1 MATIDENQ
9 NFAGTEFF
17 PFNDSD
23 PFAGIFLQTYN
34 SNGAITSV
42 STSRGYDTSLIDRFR
57 QGVEIRTSRHVYE
70 SVQGKIWAGNL
81 NHFVLVRT
89 IGQARSFTEFEN
101 TPIFDDNT
109 RKFDPVLYIEAQL
122 YDVQY
127 PYPIIFNNGPQQEE
141 EASIEPLTIQF
152 RKANN
157 EGRYPARSVKA
168 SLEDGNNF
176 DSEELASSRVQ
187 QFIDFTPPNEARF
200 FLDEGQQ
207 YIGTDV
213 TSSII
218 IEGFTP
224 FIQREIIPY
233 DETRDERIVNRIQ
246 TADPAFISVL
256 KALNF
261 DLDGDIRE
269 EFDKKSATAGN
280 DVYGPD
286 AALAGTDS
294 IAFVG
299 RIRGA

>member
-17 PFNDSD
+17 PFNDTD
-23 PFAGIFLQTYN
+23 PFAGIILQTFN
-34 SNGAITSV
+34 SSGAVTSV
-42 STSRGYDTSLIDRFR
+42 SSSRGYDTSEIDRFR
-57 QGVEIRTSRHVYE
+57 QGVEIKTSRHVFE

-81 NHFVLVRT
+81 NHFVSVRT

-101 TPIFDDNT
+101 TPIFDDQT

-122 YDVQY
+122 FGVQY
-127 PYPIIFNNGPQQEE
+127 PFPIIFNNGPQQEE
-141 EASIEPLTIQF
+141 EASIEPLSIQY
-152 RKANN
+152 RKASN
-157 EGRYPARSVKA
+157 EGRYPAHSVKG

-176 DSEELASSRVQ
+176 DSENLASSRVQ
-187 QFIDFTPPNEARF
+187 QFIDFTPPNEPRF

-207 YIGTDV
+207 YIGTHV
-213 TSSII
+213 TASII

-224 FIQREIIPY
+224 LTQREIIPY

-246 TADPAFISVL
+246 TSNAAFISVL
-256 KALNF
+256 KALYF

-269 EFDKKSATAGN
+269 DFDKKSATAGN

-299 RIRGA
+299 RTRGA